1 MLLSSSKVN
10 FLFTGAKIYTL
21 AYMNIHETVQV
32 VIPVLNSFSLEMAT
46 HSGFVTGS
54 CSCLDWVLFTH
65 FPLKIRPFAPI

>member
-1 MLLSSSKVN
+1 
-10 FLFTGAKIYTL
+10 
-21 AYMNIHETVQV
+21 MNIHETVQV

-54 CSCLDWVLFTH
+54 CSCLDWVLY